1 LALLTQ
7 EKLIPPA
14 PSLTKRRGAKAP
26 LFLREGFGVSSKVIQ
41 HYKYDLTVVN
51 SKVKRIGIL
60 TGGGDCP
67 GLNAVIRGVT
77 KPALD
82 TGMSVLGILD
92 GFEGLVEGRAKELKN
107 NDVSGILTRGGTIL
121 GSSNKGDPFHWPI
134 KKRGKIEIV
143 NKSKAALRNYLAWNL
158 DALIAIGGDG
168 TMHICNKLGAM
179 GMNMIGVPKTIDN
192 DLEATDMTFGHD
204 SAVYVVSTALD
215 RLHTTASSHHRVI
228 VVEVMGRYAG
238 WIALNGGLAGGADII
253 LIPEIPFSWEKVYDK
268 ILKRELMGKKFSLVC
283 VAEGAKPLDGH
294 IIAKGHDIKRYD
306 PVQLGGIGEL
316 VARKIEE
323 NTERETR
330 VTVLGHLQ
338 RGGSPTPYDRI
349 LSTKFGAF
357 AVQLAVKRKFG
368 RMVALKGTE
377 IRNVKIEDAISKQK
391 LVKQDNQAVLVAKA
405 VGISFGE

>member
-1 LALLTQ
+1 MV
-7 EKLIPPA
+7 
-14 PSLTKRRGAKAP
+14 
-26 LFLREGFGVSSKVIQ
+26 VSSKV
-41 HYKYDLTVVN
+41 
-51 SKVKRIGIL
+51 KRVGIL

-77 KPALD
+77 KPAQD
-82 TGMSVLGILD
+82 NGMSVLGILD

-107 NDVSGILTRGGTIL
+107 DDVSGILARGGTIL

-134 KKRGKIEIV
+134 KKEGKIEIV
-143 NKSKAALRNYLAWNL
+143 NKSEAAYRNYQAWNL

-168 TMHICNKLGAM
+168 TMHICNKLGKM

-283 VAEGAKPLDGH
+283 VSEGAKPIDGE
-294 IIAKGHDIKRYD
+294 IVTKGHDIKRHD

-330 VTVLGHLQ
+330 FTVLGHLQ

-357 AVQLAVKRKFG
+357 AVQLAGKRKFG

-377 IRNVKIEDAISKQK
+377 IKNVKVEDAIARQK
-391 LVKQDNQAVLVAKA
+391 LVKPDNQAVQAAKA